1 VSFTPFDPVS
11 IPLAGKNLV
20 EASAGTGKTYAITT
34 LFLRLLLELELEPSR
49 IVVVTF
55 TEAATLELRDRVRA
69 RLVEAEAAFREAIAG
84 REAGDPVLARL
95 LATRGDSLKR
105 DAARLRRAIED
116 VDEAAIST
124 IHGFCQRMLHD
135 GALSARMEF
144 DAELVPDLSEL
155 RDDVL
160 YDFWQERFADAP
172 RELCERLRETG
183 MRPQYLRRV
192 LNELTRHPSAAPVPE
207 PDGTGEVRAAL
218 ELVHD
223 FARVVP
229 ERLARAKDRRAVIG
243 FEDLLSRLAAALDGE
258 RGRALSLAMR
268 ARFGAVL
275 VDEFQD
281 TDPLQFHIF
290 DSVFGDGRMPLFLI
304 GDPKQAIYG
313 FRGADIFTYL
323 AAGRGA
329 RGYTMSTNYRS
340 DAALVRAV
348 NRVFARSR
356 PFLIPEIEYPAVS
369 ARPEASGSFHSEYA
383 SGAAALEFLFVERHS
398 GAPPMSKGEAEVA
411 RLTAADIAELLIRGA
426 VIRDGKTERKVTEG
440 NIAVL
445 TRTNDQ
451 CVLVQEALRRHG
463 IHSVITSDE
472 SVLESAEANDL
483 LLALGGVLEP
493 TRAFAVK
500 RALATGLFGVTGD
513 EIALLDDDPARFQAR
528 TERLRKLNE
537 LWVTRGFVRMFRAL
551 LDDAGTAEHLL
562 SLSGGE
568 RRFTNFLHLGE
579 ILHRASTE
587 EHLGP
592 AALVRYLSLQM
603 GRRNRPDDSEI
614 RLESDDAAVR
624 LLTVHKAKG
633 LEFDVVYCPFTWS
646 SRQVK
651 NETVPR
657 LFHDERHRTLLDV
670 DFDKKRREP
679 RVHAVQREGLAEELR
694 VLYVALTRAR
704 HRTTVVWGNFKS
716 MGRAAASYVFHP
728 EALADAALPHAERF
742 KEATDAQ
749 LVQELS
755 RFAEGDGG
763 DIAVRRISPAFRGR
777 PLPSRFLA
785 ERAFSARAVEAPVRA
800 WQRTD
805 SFSALIQAKRT
816 LTPDP
821 SEGRDHDEEVDPG
834 ASSELPSPVL
844 ERIALDGFPRGR
856 RVGDMFHEILE
867 HLDFQQANQAE
878 LVTLGAEK
886 LEALGELRDLD
897 TPSRTRACEQLWAAV
912 RATLDARFPPE
923 RSFSLADV
931 PQARRISELEFR
943 VPVASVAPSALS
955 LSRSRL
961 ARAFRAHPS
970 PELQQGYVEQLE
982 RLEFH
987 PLSGYLKGYI
997 DLVFEHEGRVYV
1009 VDYKTNHLGDHYA
1022 DYEAPAMREA
1032 MAHSHYYL
1040 QYHLYALAVD
1050 RLMRQQK
1057 PGYTYEEN
1065 FGGVVYLF
1073 VRGLRPAGAG
1083 DEGVF
1088 FEKPPLARMQ
1098 ALSAVFDGVTS

>member
-1 VSFTPFDPVS
+1 MSFTPFDPVS

-34 LFLRLLLELELEPSR
+34 LFLRLLLELELEPAR

-69 RLVEAEAAFREAIAG
+69 RLVEAEAAFREASAG
-84 REAGDPVLARL
+84 RVPEDPVLARL
-95 LATRGDSLKR
+95 LATRGDGVQR
-105 DAARLRRAIED
+105 DALRLRRAIED

-183 MRPQYLRRV
+183 LRPQYLRRV

-207 PDGTGEVRAAL
+207 PGGTGEVRAAL

-229 ERLARAKDRRAVIG
+229 ERLERAKDRRAVIG
-243 FEDLLSRLAAALDGE
+243 FEDLLSRLDAALAGE
-258 RGRALSLAMR
+258 RGAALSQAMR

-281 TDPLQFHIF
+281 TDPLQFRIF
-290 DSVFGDGRMPLFLI
+290 DSVFGDGRLPLFLI

-323 AAGRGA
+323 EAGRGA

-348 NRVFARSR
+348 NRVFSRPR
-356 PFLIPEIEYPAVS
+356 PFLIPEIEYPEVS
-369 ARPEASGSFHSEYA
+369 ARPDARGGFHSDYA
-383 SGAAALEFLFVERHS
+383 SGGAALEFLFVERDPH
-398 GAPPMSKGEAEVA
+398 APPMSKGEAEVA

-426 VIRDGKTERKVTEG
+426 VIREGERERKVTEG

-579 ILHRASTE
+579 ILHRASAE

-592 AALVRYLSLQM
+592 AALVRYLALQM
-603 GRRNRPDDSEI
+603 ERRNRPDDSEI

-651 NETVPR
+651 NDTVPR
-657 LFHDERHRTLLDV
+657 LFHDERHRALLDV

-716 MGRAAASYVFHP
+716 MGRAAASYLFHP
-728 EALADAALPHAERF
+728 EALAESALPHAERF
-742 KEATDAQ
+742 KAASDAE
-749 LVQELS
+749 LVNELS
-755 RFAEGDGG
+755 RFVQEAPSE
-763 DIAVRRISPAFRGR
+763 IAVRRILPAFRGR
-777 PLPSRFLA
+777 PLPARGLA
-785 ERAFSARAVEAPVRA
+785 ERAFSAREVETPVRS

-816 LTPDP
+816 LLPDP
-821 SEGRDHDEEVDPG
+821 GEGRDHDEEADPG
-834 ASSELPSPVL
+834 ASSELASPVL

-867 HLDFQQANQAE
+867 HLDFQRATKDE
-878 LVTLGAEK
+878 LVVLGASK
-886 LEALGELRDLD
+886 LEALGALRDLD
-897 TPSRTRACEQLWAAV
+897 APERERAAEQLWAAV
-912 RATLDARFPPE
+912 RATLDARFPPA

-931 PQARRISELEFR
+931 AAARRISELEFR
-943 VPVASVAPSALS
+943 VPVASVTPSALR

-961 ARAFRAHPS
+961 ARVFREHPS
-970 PELQQGYVEQLE
+970 PELERGYAAQVE
-982 RLEFH
+982 RLDFQ

-1009 VDYKTNHLGDHYA
+1009 VDYKTNHLGDHYS
-1022 DYEAPAMREA
+1022 DYSPSAMREA

-1050 RLMRQQK
+1050 RLMRQQQRS
-1057 PGYTYEEN
+1057 YTYEAN

-1073 VRGLRPAGAG
+1073 VRGLRPEGGG

-1088 FEKPPLARMQ
+1088 FEKPPLARMN
-1098 ALSAVFDGVTS
+1098 ALSAVFDGVSP